1 MFPESA
7 IARRCNTLLNPV
19 LAGGTLLL
27 SFLATLVARAIR
39 RQFIYK
45 YDEDDRH
52 RLTRYGQDHD
62 NSLAGP
68 ID

>member
-52 RLTRYGQDHD
+52 RQDMAKITITAWQD
-62 NSLAGP
+62 P
-68 ID
+68 